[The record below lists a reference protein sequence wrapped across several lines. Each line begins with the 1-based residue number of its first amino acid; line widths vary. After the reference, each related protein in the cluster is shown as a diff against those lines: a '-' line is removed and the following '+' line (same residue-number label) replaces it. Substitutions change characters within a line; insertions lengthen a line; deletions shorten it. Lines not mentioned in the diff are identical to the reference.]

1 MRNNSLPHIHKL
13 KDSHLCLCKLSHF
26 STVQLFAIPWTV
38 ACQAP
43 LSMGS
48 SKQEYWSGLPGLPPG
63 DLPNPGCEL
72 SSLTSSA
79 FAGGSLP
86 LAASGSPS

>member
-48 SKQEYWSGLPGLPPG
+48 SKQEYWSGWPCPPPE
-63 DLPNPGCEL
+63 DLPKPGIKPM
-72 SSLTSSA
+72 SPTSPTL
-79 FAGGSLP
+79 AGGFFTIS
-86 LAASGSPS
+86 ATWEAK